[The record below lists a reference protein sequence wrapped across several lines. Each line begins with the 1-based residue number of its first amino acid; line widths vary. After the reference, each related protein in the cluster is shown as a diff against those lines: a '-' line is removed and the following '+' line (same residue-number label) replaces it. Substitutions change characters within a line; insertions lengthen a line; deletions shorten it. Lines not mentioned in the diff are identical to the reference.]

1 MRSVVKDARPRAIA
15 PACSEPVA
23 AETSRH
29 VRGVI
34 RVTNDVARTRNVIS
48 AARRLHTA
56 NPFPLPLPV
65 RAA

>member
-1 MRSVVKDARPRAIA
+1 
-15 PACSEPVA
+15 
-23 AETSRH
+23 
-29 VRGVI
+29 VI